1 VYGIKRLCRVLNVSR
16 SGFYAWL
23 AGATGRAARAI
34 QEERLV
40 EQIRKIHTDTH
51 ATYGSPRITV
61 ELRAQGRIVNH
72 QRVERLM
79 RQHGLVGR
87 HLRRRHAT
95 TRRDP
100 AAQAAPDLLGRDLH
114 RHPA

>member
-1 VYGIKRLCRVLNVSR
+1 
-16 SGFYAWL
+16 
-23 AGATGRAARAI
+23 
-34 QEERLV
+34 
-40 EQIRKIHTDTH
+40 
-51 ATYGSPRITV
+51 V